1 MTINNLEDYFNQ
13 ETGQQSPA
21 NLYEPIQYILTQGGK
36 RIRPRLVMI
45 GTELFGGN
53 TEQAFHAA
61 AAFEMLHN
69 FTLIHDDIMDDAP
82 IRRGKPT
89 VYRKWN
95 SNIAILSGDALS
107 AMALREILK
116 TPCDPETAVRLSQL
130 MAETGVGICEGQQLD
145 LDFESRNE
153 VSISEYIEMI
163 QLKTAVLLTAC
174 LKAGAIIAGA
184 NEHNLAAVD
193 EFGTNLGLAFQLKD
207 DLLDV
212 YADDTVF
219 GKVNGGDIKVN
230 KKTYLYLKALED
242 ANPEQKKI
250 LDHYFSSTDFD
261 FDEKYNAIKK
271 VYEELSIR
279 QKTEQAIEAYVQKGL
294 NALQSMDVDAQRKT
308 ELSTLITDMSNR
320 NK

>member
-1 MTINNLEDYFNQ
+1 MTINNLEEYFNQ
-13 ETGQQSPA
+13 VTGHQSPT
-21 NLYEPIQYILTQGGK
+21 NLYEPMQYILTQGGK
-36 RIRPRLVMI
+36 RIRPRLVAI

-53 TEQAFHAA
+53 PEEAFHAA

-116 TPCDPETAVRLSQL
+116 TPCSPETAVRLSQL

-163 QLKTAVLLTAC
+163 RLKTAVLLTAC
-174 LKAGAIIAGA
+174 LKAGAIIASA
-184 NEHNLAAVD
+184 DERNLAAVD

-212 YADDTVF
+212 YADDNVF

-242 ANPEQKKI
+242 ANPEQKKV
-250 LDHYFSSTDFD
+250 LNHYFSSTDFD
-261 FDEKYNAIKK
+261 FDEKFNAIKQL
-271 VYEELSIR
+271 YDELTIR
-279 QKTEQAIEAYVQKGL
+279 QKTEQAIEEFIQKGL
-294 NALQSMDVDAQRKT
+294 AALQTMDVEEQRKT
-308 ELSTLITDMSNR
+308 ELSTLIKEMSKR